1 MPPGNNLNDRIKMPS
16 LKGVRYEILLSIFS
30 ATLFGG
36 LSGEI
41 LDNTPYLQ
49 HAIPEGIGYIK
60 SILSGEYI
68 SISKTIDSIL
78 PGETKQVEFEI
89 NPKLTLMKP
98 ITATLDIKINYIVK

>member
-1 MPPGNNLNDRIKMPS
+1 MDEIKVY
-16 LKGVRYEILLSIFS
+16 LDKDQKNI
-30 ATLFGG
+30 
-36 LSGEI
+36 I
-41 LDNTPYLQ
+41 LDKVEFDIVNAGETSKRFLYVFNDIEFPINVKL
-49 HAIPEGIGYIK
+49 
-60 SILSGEYI
+60 ILSGEYI